1 MVFSLFSW
9 HTSGFKWCVTY
20 RLGHFFH
27 TDDRNVEFFPP
38 FCFSSASPAC
48 VWRSILLAQ
57 NFSSSNTT
65 VLGKAPQSYLFFGL
79 YILLA
84 TLTVNKGRTLVNV
97 ESQLQQRP
105 LTIAVAFFFQSC
117 TEAIQ
122 AHWQKKTEV
131 TQREW
136 GTQSSQVRVGRKG
149 REGKKWKDYSCNAVS
164 AAVSQCLQKNK
175 TRLQGQVLSQPSLRL
190 TSIHILRNEIQC
202 NEVLEQYSLF
212 FAFHG
217 LIINKSTLYILAKK
231 KIV

>member
-105 LTIAVAFFFQSC
+105 LTIAVAFFSNHALKRFKHTGKKNRSH
-117 TEAIQ
+117 TERVR
-122 AHWQKKTEV
+122 HTV
-131 TQREW
+131 
-136 GTQSSQVRVGRKG
+136 QSS
-149 REGKKWKDYSCNAVS
+149 ESGKKGERGEKVKRLFVQRSERRRFPVS
-164 AAVSQCLQKNK
+164 PEKQDK
-175 TRLQGQVLSQPSLRL
+175 TSGPGLITTL
-190 TSIHILRNEIQC
+190 
-202 NEVLEQYSLF
+202 
-212 FAFHG
+212 FAFDIDTYPSKRNSMQWSSG
-217 LIINKSTLYILAKK
+217 TI
-231 KIV
+231 